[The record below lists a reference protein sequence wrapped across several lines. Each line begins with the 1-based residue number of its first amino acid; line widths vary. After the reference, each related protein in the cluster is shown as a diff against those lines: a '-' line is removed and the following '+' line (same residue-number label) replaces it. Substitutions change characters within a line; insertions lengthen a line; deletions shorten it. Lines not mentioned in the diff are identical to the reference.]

1 MQWNPPKP
9 PELPTCQLADPW
21 ISPCLL
27 GKSFPYFRYC
37 SISLYCIRASIT
49 QSIKVDHG
57 RFSHKYPSSNPSLKM
72 TGTCCIVS
80 QLPPHQCA
88 PGRRFTRS
96 LHLCFTANIPEFPPR
111 AFPDTVDAV
120 LRGIKAGRPALV
132 GLALGLAVKKAR
144 GTCDSWQA
152 LWKMMVNSPIGVD
165 AFKLA
170 GFLRANRGSLLLL
183 VSAVVILWLVLRWVR
198 RDRVFLVDFECF
210 TTRKEHQ
217 VDYDVFER
225 RSRQKKC
232 FSEEA
237 MDFQMRMLNK
247 SGVAVET
254 MFPNGLQRDPPEPTM
269 AWAREEAEMVLFS
282 VVENLLKK
290 TGMSPRD
297 IDVLVVNCSL
307 FNPTPSLS
315 AMIIN
320 KFKMRTNIESYN
332 LGGMGCSAGVISIG
346 LAKRLLGSLNRG
358 GYALV
363 VSTENITQNWY
374 QGNERSMLIPNTI
387 FRMGGAAML
396 LTNKTSEARRSLYEL
411 EHIVRVHL
419 GAQDDAFRCVYQHED
434 SQQKIGVELNKDLV
448 KVAARALE
456 VNLTKMGPLVLPWGE
471 KLAFA
476 ANWIAR
482 KLLHVKIQPYIPRF
496 NKAFD
501 HFCLHA
507 GGRAVVTG
515 LSRQLDLSEDKMA
528 PSANSLHWYGNTY
541 V

>member
-1 MQWNPPKP
+1 M
-9 PELPTCQLADPW
+9 
-21 ISPCLL
+21 
-27 GKSFPYFRYC
+27 
-37 SISLYCIRASIT
+37 
-49 QSIKVDHG
+49 
-57 RFSHKYPSSNPSLKM
+57 
-72 TGTCCIVS
+72 
-80 QLPPHQCA
+80 
-88 PGRRFTRS
+88 
-96 LHLCFTANIPEFPPR
+96 
-111 AFPDTVDAV
+111 
-120 LRGIKAGRPALV
+120 
-132 GLALGLAVKKAR
+132 GLALGLALNKAR
-144 GTCDSWQA
+144 ATWDSPQA
-152 LWKMMVNSPIGVD
+152 MWTSIMKSPAGVE
-165 AFKLA
+165 AHKLV
-170 GFLRANRGSLLLL
+170 GFLQANTGSLLIL
-183 VSAVVILWLVLRWVR
+183 VSTVALLWLILRWLR

-210 TTRKEHQ
+210 SNKKENW
-217 VDYDVFER
+217 VPYEVFER
-225 RSRQKKC
+225 RSRQKNC
-232 FSEEA
+232 FSEDA
-237 MDFQMRMLNK
+237 MDFQLRMLNK
-247 SGVAVET
+247 SGVAGET

-290 TGMSPRD
+290 TGIKPRD

-396 LTNKTSEARRSLYEL
+396 LTNKSAEMRRSLYEL
-411 EHIVRVHL
+411 EHVVRVHL

-434 SQQKIGVELNKDLV
+434 SDQKIGVELNKDLV

-471 KLAFA
+471 KLAFV

-482 KLLHVKIQPYIPRF
+482 KLFLTKIQPYIPRF
-496 NKAFD
+496 NKAFN

-515 LSRQLDLSEDKMA
+515 LSRQLGLSEEKMA

-541 V
+541 VT

>member
-1 MQWNPPKP
+1 M
-9 PELPTCQLADPW
+9 
-21 ISPCLL
+21 
-27 GKSFPYFRYC
+27 
-37 SISLYCIRASIT
+37 
-49 QSIKVDHG
+49 
-57 RFSHKYPSSNPSLKM
+57 
-72 TGTCCIVS
+72 
-80 QLPPHQCA
+80 
-88 PGRRFTRS
+88 
-96 LHLCFTANIPEFPPR
+96 
-111 AFPDTVDAV
+111 
-120 LRGIKAGRPALV
+120 
-132 GLALGLAVKKAR
+132 
-144 GTCDSWQA
+144 
-152 LWKMMVNSPIGVD
+152 
-165 AFKLA
+165 
-170 GFLRANRGSLLLL
+170 
-183 VSAVVILWLVLRWVR
+183 
-198 RDRVFLVDFECF
+198 
-210 TTRKEHQ
+210 
-217 VDYDVFER
+217 
-225 RSRQKKC
+225 
-232 FSEEA
+232 
-237 MDFQMRMLNK
+237 
-247 SGVAVET
+247 
-254 MFPNGLQRDPPEPTM
+254 
-269 AWAREEAEMVLFS
+269 
-282 VVENLLKK
+282 
-290 TGMSPRD
+290 
-297 IDVLVVNCSL
+297 LVVNCSL

-332 LGGMGCSAGVISIG
+332 LGGMGCSAGRHLDRSGQAPAGVAQQG
-346 LAKRLLGSLNRG
+346 RVRAGRVDGEHHAELVPGQRAVDADPEHHLPDGRG
-358 GYALV
+358 GD
-363 VSTENITQNWY
+363 
-374 QGNERSMLIPNTI
+374 
-387 FRMGGAAML
+387 AADQQDD
-396 LTNKTSEARRSLYEL
+396 SEARRSLYEL

>member
-1 MQWNPPKP
+1 M
-9 PELPTCQLADPW
+9 
-21 ISPCLL
+21 I
-27 GKSFPYFRYC
+27 
-37 SISLYCIRASIT
+37 
-49 QSIKVDHG
+49 
-57 RFSHKYPSSNPSLKM
+57 
-72 TGTCCIVS
+72 
-80 QLPPHQCA
+80 
-88 PGRRFTRS
+88 
-96 LHLCFTANIPEFPPR
+96 EFPPR
-111 AFPDTVDAV
+111 AFPDGIDAV
-120 LRGIKAGRPALV
+120 LGVVKASRLPAL
-132 GLALGLAVKKAR
+132 GLALGLALNKAR
-144 GTCDSWQA
+144 STWDSHDVARKAITESCVAASAQK
-152 LWKMMVNSPIGVD
+152 LVDLFRDDIG
-165 AFKLA
+165 A
-170 GFLRANRGSLLLL
+170 LLL
-183 VSAVVILWLVLRWVR
+183 VLSVLGLLWLIQRWIR
-198 RDRVFLVDFECF
+198 RERVFLMDFECF
-210 TTRKEHQ
+210 SNREENW
-217 VDYDVFER
+217 VPYEVFER

-232 FSEEA
+232 FSEDA
-237 MDFQMRMLNK
+237 LDFQLRMLNK
-247 SGVAVET
+247 SGVAGET

-290 TGMSPRD
+290 TGIKPRE

-332 LGGMGCSAGVISIG
+332 LGGMGCSAGAISIG
-346 LAKRLLGSLNRG
+346 LAKRMLGSLNRG

-411 EHIVRVHL
+411 EHVVRVHL

-434 SQQKIGVELNKDLV
+434 AEQKIGVELNKDLV

-482 KLLHVKIQPYIPRF
+482 KLFMAKMQPYIPRF

-515 LSRQLDLSEDKMA
+515 LSRQLNLTEEKMA

-541 V
+541 VWFRLPLLSSLPRLSLSLCGFHSFSP

>member
-1 MQWNPPKP
+1 M
-9 PELPTCQLADPW
+9 
-21 ISPCLL
+21 
-27 GKSFPYFRYC
+27 
-37 SISLYCIRASIT
+37 
-49 QSIKVDHG
+49 
-57 RFSHKYPSSNPSLKM
+57 
-72 TGTCCIVS
+72 
-80 QLPPHQCA
+80 
-88 PGRRFTRS
+88 
-96 LHLCFTANIPEFPPR
+96 ANAAEFPTR

-120 LRGIKAGRPALV
+120 LRGVKASRPLLV
-132 GLALGLAVKKAR
+132 GLALGVAVKKVKAAY
-144 GTCDSWQA
+144 GQLGSWQA
-152 LWKMMVNSPIGVD
+152 LWGMIRKSPIGAD
-165 AFKLA
+165 ALKLA
-170 GFLRANRGSLLLL
+170 VFLRANTGSLLVL
-183 VSAVVILWLVLRWVR
+183 VSTVALLWLVLRWLR
-198 RDRVFLVDFECF
+198 RERTFLVDFECF
-210 TTRKEHQ
+210 ECREENQ
-217 VDYDVFER
+217 VAYDVFER

-237 MDFQMRMLNK
+237 MEFQVRMLNK
-247 SGVAVET
+247 SGVSDET

-387 FRMGGAAML
+387 FRMGGAAIL
-396 LTNKTSEARRSLYEL
+396 LSNKTSEARRSLYEL

-434 SQQKIGVELNKDLV
+434 AEQKIGVELNKDLV

-482 KLLHVKIQPYIPRF
+482 KMIHAKIQPYIPRF

-515 LSRQLDLSEDKMA
+515 LSRQLNLSEEKMA

-541 V
+541 VIE

>member
-1 MQWNPPKP
+1 M
-9 PELPTCQLADPW
+9 
-21 ISPCLL
+21 
-27 GKSFPYFRYC
+27 
-37 SISLYCIRASIT
+37 
-49 QSIKVDHG
+49 
-57 RFSHKYPSSNPSLKM
+57 
-72 TGTCCIVS
+72 
-80 QLPPHQCA
+80 
-88 PGRRFTRS
+88 
-96 LHLCFTANIPEFPPR
+96 
-111 AFPDTVDAV
+111 
-120 LRGIKAGRPALV
+120 
-132 GLALGLAVKKAR
+132 
-144 GTCDSWQA
+144 
-152 LWKMMVNSPIGVD
+152 
-165 AFKLA
+165 
-170 GFLRANRGSLLLL
+170 
-183 VSAVVILWLVLRWVR
+183 
-198 RDRVFLVDFECF
+198 DFECF
-210 TTRKEHQ
+210 ECREENQ
-217 VDYDVFER
+217 VAYDVFER

-237 MDFQMRMLNK
+237 MEFQVRMLNK
-247 SGVAVET
+247 SGVSDET

-387 FRMGGAAML
+387 FRMGGAAIL
-396 LTNKTSEARRSLYEL
+396 LSNKTSEARRSLYEL

-434 SQQKIGVELNKDLV
+434 AEQKIGVELNKDLV

-482 KLLHVKIQPYIPRF
+482 KMIHAKIQPYIPRF

-515 LSRQLDLSEDKMA
+515 LSRQLNLSEEKMA

-541 V
+541 VIE